1 MTFKPK
7 LAKPAVQARATKGD
21 WIVPRHLH
29 QSPPSRGFRFLELP
43 AELRIKIYDYIF
55 EKHVLEIL
63 PLTRSRGLTYWD
75 RKSRKSKPVLRS
87 WRSLCVRGRSER
99 PGRSD
104 RRFDKWPRADPSP
117 GLAALL
123 LTCEQIHQETYHLF
137 YGRMTFLFTSQA
149 ILDRFMTTLSPS
161 CIGAIQS
168 IKLQHHTY
176 GEPYMLRN
184 QVWKET
190 YDSKWAQLCE
200 QAAERMTG
208 LQELD
213 IKLSI
218 CDWPTE
224 LNLKARWALPLL
236 AFAGRQLREVKVELE
251 FNGRCIEKKRLR
263 ACAAVLER
271 ELVMLECRSN
281 FEARG
286 AKGRNE
292 ELPKA
297 MRCLRIT

>member
-7 LAKPAVQARATKGD
+7 LARAAVQARATKGD

-29 QSPPSRGFRFLELP
+29 QSPPSRGFPFLKLP
-43 AELRIKIYDYIF
+43 AELRNKIYDYVF

-63 PLTRSRGLTYWD
+63 PLTRNRGLTHWD
-75 RKSRKSKPVLRS
+75 RKSKKSKPVLRK

-99 PGRSD
+99 QGRSE
-104 RRFDKWPRADPSP
+104 RRLDKWPRADPLP

-123 LTCEQIHQETYHLF
+123 LTCKQIHLETHHLL
-137 YGRMTFLFTSQA
+137 YGQITFLFTSQA
-149 ILDRFMTTLSPS
+149 VLHRFMTALGPS
-161 CIGAIQS
+161 CLGAIQS
-168 IKLQHHTY
+168 IKLQHHTH
-176 GEPYMLRN
+176 GEPYLQRN
-184 QVWKET
+184 RVWKKA
-190 YDSKWAQLCE
+190 YDSKWAELCQ
-200 QAAERMTG
+200 QAAEKMTG
-208 LQELD
+208 LRELD

-236 AFAGRQLREVKVELE
+236 AFAGHQLKKAKVELE
-251 FNGRCIEKKRLR
+251 LKGRCAEKARLR

-271 ELVMLECRSN
+271 ELMMPECQLS
-281 FEARG
+281 FEASG
-286 AKGRNE
+286 VKGGNE